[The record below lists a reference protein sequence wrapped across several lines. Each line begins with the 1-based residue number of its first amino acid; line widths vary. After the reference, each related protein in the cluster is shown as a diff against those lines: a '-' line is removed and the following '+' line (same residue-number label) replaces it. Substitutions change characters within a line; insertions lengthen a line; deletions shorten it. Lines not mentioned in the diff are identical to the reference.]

1 MINNKE
7 LNETFVEWFKNDMDI
22 KSKNLEELRD
32 ITSRLFNVERA
43 LKSEEYAHKKE
54 IIRVQLRF
62 VKIAFW
68 ACGLGFVVGALTH
81 FKLIIS

>member
-1 MINNKE
+1 MINDKE

>member
-1 MINNKE
+1 MINDKE
-7 LNETFVEWFKNDMDI
+7 LNDAVSEWLKNDLIM
-22 KSKNLEELRD
+22 KGKNLEELID
-32 ITSRLFNVERA
+32 INRRLFNVERA

-62 VKIAFW
+62 IRIAFW